1 LKYGKRMRV
10 RGGNEEMRSLS
21 EEQRAH
27 LSEYLRERKSLLDR
41 SLREHFSPMEGPA
54 ALLSKAMTYSLSAG
68 GKRLRPVL
76 CMASASVVGGREED
90 VLPVACA
97 LECIHTYSL
106 IHDDLPAMDDDDL
119 RRGKPTNHKVF
130 GEAIALLAGDGLLTE
145 AFRLMADV
153 SLFGRKSFPVLLEV
167 IRIVAEAAGSRG
179 MVGGQVADVLS
190 EGKKVDFPVVE
201 YIHHHKTGALIRA
214 SVLAGALLGGGNG
227 EQVDTLGRY
236 GEKIG
241 LAFQISDDILDVEG
255 DRETMGKA
263 TGSDDKKGKATYPAL
278 LGLAQAKDMEVK
290 LVDEAVDF
298 LEQFDERAEPL
309 RLIARYIIERK
320 K

>member
-1 LKYGKRMRV
+1 MQ
-10 RGGNEEMRSLS
+10 SLS
-21 EEQRAH
+21 EEQKVH
-27 LSEYLRERKSLLDR
+27 LREYLGERKTLVDR
-41 SLREHFSPMEGPA
+41 KLREYFPPMEGPA
-54 ALLSKAMTYSLSAG
+54 AIISEAMTYSLFAG

-119 RRGKPTNHKVF
+119 RRGKSTSHKVF

-145 AFRLMADV
+145 AFRLMADTAL
-153 SLFGRKSFPVLLEV
+153 SELKSAPVLLEV
-167 IRIVAEAAGSRG
+167 IRTVAEAAGSKG

-214 SVLAGALLGGGNG
+214 SVLAGALLGGGSRR
-227 EQVDTLGRY
+227 QVDALGSY

-241 LAFQISDDILDVEG
+241 LAFQISDDILDIEG

-278 LGLAQAKDMEVK
+278 LGLAQAKDVQAK
-290 LVDEAVDF
+290 LVDEAVG
-298 LEQFDERAEPL
+298 LLKQFGDQAEPL
-309 RLIARYIIERK
+309 GLIARYIIERK

>member
-1 LKYGKRMRV
+1 
-10 RGGNEEMRSLS
+10 MRSLS
-21 EEQRAH
+21 EEQKARLREY
-27 LSEYLRERKSLLDR
+27 LSERKTVVDR
-41 SLREHFSPMEGPA
+41 KLREHFSPMEGPA
-54 ALLSKAMTYSLSAG
+54 AIISEAMTYSLFAG

-119 RRGKPTNHKVF
+119 RRGKPTSHKVF

-145 AFRLMADV
+145 AFRLMADTAL
-153 SLFGRKSFPVLLEV
+153 SGHRSAPVLLEV
-167 IRIVAEAAGSRG
+167 IRNVAEAAGSKG

-190 EGKKVDFPVVE
+190 EGRKVDFPVVE

-214 SVLAGALLGGGNG
+214 SVLAGALLGGGSRQ
-227 EQVDTLGRY
+227 QVDALGSY

-241 LAFQISDDILDVEG
+241 LAFQISDDILDIEG

-263 TGSDDKKGKATYPAL
+263 TGSDDRKGKATYPAL
-278 LGLAQAKDMEVK
+278 LGLAQAKDVQTK
-290 LVDEAVDF
+290 LVDEAVDL
-298 LEQFDERAEPL
+298 LEQFGDRAEPL
-309 RLIARYIIERK
+309 GLIARYIIERK

>member
-1 LKYGKRMRV
+1 
-10 RGGNEEMRSLS
+10 MRSLS

-27 LSEYLRERKSLLDR
+27 LSAYLRERKSLVDR
-41 SLREHFSPMEGPA
+41 SLREYFSPMEGPA

-190 EGKKVDFPVVE
+190 EGKKVNFPVVE

-278 LGLAQAKDMEVK
+278 LGLAQAKDMEAK
-290 LVDEAVDF
+290 LIDEAVDF